1 MPPAQNVRSN
11 PSPMAA
17 LRAAGTLAA
26 VKLVRAV
33 VPAPSPAAP
42 PRPRRH
48 SDQRPRPDARGK
60 GKPGKLGVR
69 NDTRPDKAAR
79 EPGRGREADSPTQIP
94 AHGWKDILWRVYERF
109 GHDRVLAIAAGVTF
123 YTLLAI
129 FPAVAA
135 LVSLYGLF
143 ADPGTIQSHLNTLA
157 GFMPGGALEIIGEQ
171 VKRIASKPGGTLGFG
186 FAIGIGTALW
196 SANAGI
202 KALFDA
208 LNIVYQEDEKRGFI
222 KLNLVSLTFT
232 LSAIAFIL
240 LAMGAVVVLPVVF
253 KWIPLGGPVLQWTLS
268 ILRWPV
274 LLAAVMAGLA
284 AVYRWGPSRDT
295 AQWTWITPGSAFAAV
310 IWVAGSMLFSWYVSK
325 FGNYNETYGSLGAAI
340 GFMTWIWLS
349 TIIVLL
355 GAEIN
360 AETEHQSTKD
370 TTAGPEQP
378 LGTRGAKMAD
388 SVGEAKG

>member
-1 MPPAQNVRSN
+1 MV
-11 PSPMAA
+11 A
-17 LRAAGTLAA
+17 LRAAGALA
-26 VKLVRAV
+26 VIKVVRAV
-33 VPAPSPAAP
+33 VPSRAAVPARHP
-42 PRPRRH
+42 EPRRAQA
-48 SDQRPRPDARGK
+48 DERRPGR
-60 GKPGKLGVR
+60 LGVK
-69 NDTRPDKAAR
+69 NDTRPQKAAA
-79 EPGRGREADSPTQIP
+79 EPGRGREADTPTEIP
-94 AHGWKDILWRVYERF
+94 ARGWKDILWRVYERF
-109 GHDRVLAIAAGVTF
+109 GHDRVLAISAGVTF
-123 YTLLAI
+123 YALLAI

-143 ADPGTIQSHLNTLA
+143 ADPGTIQSHLATLG
-157 GFMPGGALEIIGEQ
+157 GFMPGGALDIIGEQ

-186 FAIGIGTALW
+186 FVLGLGTALW
-196 SANAGI
+196 SANAGV

-208 LNIVYQEDEKRGFI
+208 LNIVYQEEEKRGFI

-232 LSAIAFIL
+232 LSAVAFIL

-253 KWIPLGGPVLQWTLS
+253 KWIPLGGPVVQWALS

-284 AVYRWGPSRDT
+284 AVYRWGPSRDD
-295 AQWTWITPGSAFAAV
+295 AQWTWLTPGSGFAAV
-310 IWVAGSMLFSWYVSK
+310 IWVLGSMLFSWYVSR

-360 AETEHQSTKD
+360 AETEHQTVKD
-370 TTAGPEQP
+370 TTKGPEQP